1 VVATIT
7 LHALK
12 CGSKENKMR
21 QSALSVVKKKRISKA
36 YQGAQKK
43 QYNEGHAD
51 FYTTTSLRE
60 AITEKR
66 QTHCSNSWCHDDW
79 VYQPVI
85 P

>member
-1 VVATIT
+1 
-7 LHALK
+7 
-12 CGSKENKMR
+12 MR
-21 QSALSVVKKKRISKA
+21 QYALSLVKKKRISKA

-60 AITEKR
+60 TITEKR
-66 QTHCSNSWCHDDW
+66 QTHCRNGWCHDDR

-85 P
+85 PQLDVNIYSIFIVYVVGW